1 MLAMGGRYREY
12 AAHVKTL
19 NESCLCVCVC
29 VCVCVLCAGIT
40 EEDDLCLC
48 VSVSASVNEMNEV
61 GFTCISEADLIL
73 WRVGTRQIAAS
84 VDGIEVT
91 TTANSS
97 GGFVSSLVFTPE
109 FLSSMSNGSEFQV
122 GCLVQRSLFD
132 IVEQD
137 TREVVLFCE
146 SLGGREGGAGCV
158 CVCRVRSKLLRV
170 SL

>member
-1 MLAMGGRYREY
+1 MLDAGDGGRYRKY
-12 AAHVKTL
+12 AAH
-19 NESCLCVCVC
+19 ESCLS
-29 VCVCVLCAGIT
+29 VCVCVLCAGIM
-40 EEDDLCLC
+40 EEDGVC
-48 VSVSASVNEMNEV
+48 VSVNETNEV

-73 WRVGTRQIAAS
+73 WRVDTRQIAGS
-84 VDGIEVT
+84 VDGIEVN

-122 GCLVQRSLFD
+122 GCLVQRSLFE

-146 SLGGREGGAGCV
+146 SLLGGRG
-158 CVCRVRSKLLRV
+158 
-170 SL
+170 